1 MAKSAG
7 NVFPAEF
14 AQKSVGKSAEK
25 TKNSSNKWTC
35 YKESQ
40 SWVWTLAQASWG
52 GSAAGHKKETALTY
66 QFFFSSEN

>member
-40 SWVWTLAQASWG
+40 S
-52 GSAAGHKKETALTY
+52 
-66 QFFFSSEN
+66 